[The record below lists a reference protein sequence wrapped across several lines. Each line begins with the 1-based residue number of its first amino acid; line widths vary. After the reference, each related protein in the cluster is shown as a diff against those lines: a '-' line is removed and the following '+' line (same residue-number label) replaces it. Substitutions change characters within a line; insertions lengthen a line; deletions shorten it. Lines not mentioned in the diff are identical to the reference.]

1 MAFENIHT
9 DYVNDR
15 IDLPP
20 AAELIAMHDA
30 GATWAD
36 IADDHG
42 CSPATVEARVHQS
55 GLLQSRKAQQE
66 ALRASRAADQDDV
79 PDIHALFPIGDVAW
93 MGRGLCAQTDP
104 EEFYPEKG
112 STTRHAK
119 AVCAVCPVQAECLDF
134 ALANNERFGIWGGL
148 SERERR
154 KVRAAMAAEHDT
166 NNHTEKEP
174 A

>member
-1 MAFENIHT
+1 MAFETVHT

-15 IDLPP
+15 VDLPP
-20 AAELIAMHDA
+20 AADLVAMLDA
-30 GATWAD
+30 GASYAD
-36 IADDHG
+36 IAADHG
-42 CSPATVEARVHQS
+42 CSPSTVESRVSRS
-55 GLLQSRKAQQE
+55 GLLQARKPTVEE
-66 ALRASRAADQDDV
+66 AGAD
-79 PDIHALFPIGDVAW
+79 IRALFPVGDVAW

-154 KVRAAMAAEHDT
+154 KVRAAMEAEHDT
-166 NNHTEKEP
+166 NNNHTEKEP